1 MSKDKKRIALNMR
14 VTEDWVADRTAY
26 RNKFMPDKTMSDY
39 IRQVVALGESILD
52 GTIKEE
58 DEAPDAP
65 AAFNRE
71 QIISAIIKAIKTEE
85 NLNYIAEVYYEVVGC
100 GECPFWHDCK
110 NEHECNVYILDKLM
124 ADEEGK

>member
-14 VTEDWVADRTAY
+14 VTEEWVADRTAY

-58 DEAPDAP
+58 DGAPNAP
-65 AAFNRE
+65 AAFNKDCL
-71 QIISAIIKAIKTEE
+71 QYIDALTEE
-85 NLNYIAEVYYEVVGC
+85 YEGAEGDTKTAYVKIVGV
-100 GECPFWHDCK
+100 CPDSFK
-110 NEHECNVYILDKLM
+110 FVMNEIRRALQ
-124 ADEEGK
+124 

>member
-14 VTEDWVADRTAY
+14 VTEEWVADRTAY

-58 DEAPDAP
+58 DE
-65 AAFNRE
+65 
-71 QIISAIIKAIKTEE
+71 
-85 NLNYIAEVYYEVVGC
+85 
-100 GECPFWHDCK
+100 EC
-110 NEHECNVYILDKLM
+110 
-124 ADEEGK
+124 